1 MSNIS
6 IGATALT
13 QNSTGINNVALGVQA
28 LQNSTG
34 NNNIGIG
41 VNALGSLTSGN
52 NNTGIG
58 LNTLASLTSG
68 IINTAVGRNA
78 LNNTTGSANVGLGN
92 SSGFS
97 NAGGTGNTYL
107 GALTASTGGPFI
119 NSTAVGYQA
128 EITESN
134 NIVLGNSSITALR
147 CQVGTITGLSDIR
160 DKKDIEPIPQ
170 GLSFIND
177 LKPVKFTW
185 NMRDKGKI
193 DIDEFGFIAQE
204 LEQTQ
209 NKFGVVPN
217 LVDASDP
224 DKYAASYGTL
234 LPVMVKAIQDLTSEI
249 EEIKK
254 KL

>member
-1 MSNIS
+1 MP
-6 IGATALT
+6 IGIGGGNVSTNTA
-13 QNSTGINNVALGVQA
+13 IGVQA
-28 LQNSTG
+28 LTA
-34 NNNIGIG
+34 NN
-41 VNALGSLTSGN
+41 
-52 NNTGIG
+52 
-58 LNTLASLTSG
+58 ASATN
-68 IINTAVGRNA
+68 NTAVGFQSLSQISAASAIDNTAIGYQAGQGAGGGTNA
-78 LNNTTGSANVGLGN
+78 NNQCTFVGSQTSAASGTKVNSVALGYGTIITTSNTITLGN
-92 SSGFS
+92 S
-97 NAGGTGNTYL
+97 A
-107 GALTASTGGPFI
+107 
-119 NSTAVGYQA
+119 
-128 EITESN
+128 ITT
-134 NIVLGNSSITALR
+134 IR
-147 CQVGTITGLSDIR
+147 CQVGTITTPSDVR